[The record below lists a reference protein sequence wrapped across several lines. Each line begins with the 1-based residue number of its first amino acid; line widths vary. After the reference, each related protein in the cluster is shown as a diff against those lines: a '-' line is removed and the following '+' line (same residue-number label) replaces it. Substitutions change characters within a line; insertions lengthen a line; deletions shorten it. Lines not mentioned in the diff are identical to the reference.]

1 MMLDTFFF
9 KFILFCFKLMT
20 VNEPVIEMQL
30 HTPNHQKVIVYCE
43 KIPGGG
49 IIYTTRDNVRE
60 IIFRFEETGN
70 GVFNI
75 KMPSEQ
81 MFSLALADILT
92 KVNKNILQS
101 KKQEIRDD
109 DGNLIVI
116 KPTQQGIS
124 IEVAARKIKA
134 AILKKFIR

>member
-1 MMLDTFFF
+1 
-9 KFILFCFKLMT
+9 
-20 VNEPVIEMQL
+20 
-30 HTPNHQKVIVYCE
+30 
-43 KIPGGG
+43 
-49 IIYTTRDNVRE
+49 
-60 IIFRFEETGN
+60 
-70 GVFNI
+70 
-75 KMPSEQ
+75 MPSEQ

>member
-1 MMLDTFFF
+1 
-9 KFILFCFKLMT
+9 
-20 VNEPVIEMQL
+20 
-30 HTPNHQKVIVYCE
+30 
-43 KIPGGG
+43 
-49 IIYTTRDNVRE
+49 
-60 IIFRFEETGN
+60 
-70 GVFNI
+70 
-75 KMPSEQ
+75 MPSEQ

-92 KVNKNILQS
+92 KVNKNILKV

>member
-1 MMLDTFFF
+1 
-9 KFILFCFKLMT
+9 
-20 VNEPVIEMQL
+20 
-30 HTPNHQKVIVYCE
+30 
-43 KIPGGG
+43 
-49 IIYTTRDNVRE
+49 
-60 IIFRFEETGN
+60 
-70 GVFNI
+70 
-75 KMPSEQ
+75 

-92 KVNKNILQS
+92 KVNKNILKV